1 MAGMPLPS
9 FFRSPVPG
17 GSFHWLLCSD
27 ALTLLSLMVGQVALP
42 WWIAQSG
49 GANDLAVFGVVV
61 SAMSFLAMPL
71 LSPFADRYPKRN
83 LMVAA
88 LVGFGIAAS
97 AMAAFAS
104 LSRYHLSVV
113 LAIEAVTVLANALL
127 LPAVNSIVTE
137 LVAPADLSRALGQQQ
152 TAQAGG
158 RLVGPAIAG
167 SVLAAV
173 GTARTLWLH
182 ALLLFG
188 AAALATRLPRP
199 ERARDAVKAARNWST
214 EFRVGMRVNWAIPI
228 ERGWVLCNFAGAIVM
243 LPCATMLVPL
253 KVQSLGL
260 SAAWL
265 GWCEAALSLG
275 LLAGSLGIAQAW
287 SRIQGRFATR
297 ISGAALMG
305 VAFAVAG
312 WTRDRHVLVAM
323 FAAVGICS
331 AAIMLVGKTHRML
344 ARPLAFRARMSSAA
358 IMTTQV
364 SQTLGPA
371 IAGVA
376 LAHASV
382 RAVYVAFGVG
392 SVVSAFGFFLIP
404 GFRAFMA
411 LEHDEV
417 DNWYG
422 RTYPRVFE
430 AGAGSF
436 SFPSDDADATRPA
449 SP

>member
-1 MAGMPLPS
+1 
-9 FFRSPVPG
+9 
-17 GSFHWLLCSD
+17 
-27 ALTLLSLMVGQVALP
+27 
-42 WWIAQSG
+42 
-49 GANDLAVFGVVV
+49 
-61 SAMSFLAMPL
+61 MPL

-83 LMVAA
+83 LMVVA
-88 LVGFGIAAS
+88 LVGYGVAAS

-104 LSRYHLSVV
+104 QAHYRLGVV
-113 LAIEAVTVLANALL
+113 LAIEAVTVLASALL

-137 LVAPADLSRALGQQQ
+137 LVPPADLSRALGQQQ
-152 TAQAGG
+152 TAQASG

-167 SVLAAV
+167 SVLAAA

-188 AAALATRLPRP
+188 AAALATRLPRREP
-199 ERARDAVKAARNWST
+199 GRDTARPARRWSA

-228 ERGWVLCNFAGAIVM
+228 ERGWVLCNFVGGIVM
-243 LPCATMLVPL
+243 LPCVTMLLPL

-275 LLAGSLGIAQAW
+275 MLIGSLGIAQAW
-287 SRIQGRFATR
+287 SRVQGRFATR
-297 ISGAALMG
+297 IGGAVMMG

-312 WTRDRHVLVAM
+312 WTSDRHVLVAM
-323 FAAVGICS
+323 FAVAGICN
-331 AAIMLVGKTHRML
+331 AAITLVGKTHRML

-382 RAVYVAFGVG
+382 RVVYVAFGVG
-392 SVVSAFGFFLIP
+392 SVVSALGFLLIP

-411 LEHDEV
+411 LEHHEV

-430 AGAGSF
+430 
-436 SFPSDDADATRPA
+436 
-449 SP
+449 

>member
-1 MAGMPLPS
+1 MPLPA
-9 FFRSPVPG
+9 FLKSPIPG
-17 GSFHWLLCSD
+17 GSFHWLLWSD

-61 SAMSFLAMPL
+61 SAMSFVAMPL
-71 LSPFADRYPKRN
+71 LSPLVDRYPKRN

-88 LVGFGIAAS
+88 LVGLGVAAA

-104 LSRYHLSVV
+104 LSHYRLSVV
-113 LAIEAVTVLANALL
+113 LAIEAVTVLANALI
-127 LPAVNSIVTE
+127 LPAVASIVTE
-137 LVAPADLSRALGQQQ
+137 LVPPAELSRALGLQQ
-152 TAQAGG
+152 TAQASG
-158 RLVGPAIAG
+158 RLIGPALAG
-167 SVLAAV
+167 TVLAAV

-182 ALLLFG
+182 ALLLLG
-188 AAALATRLPRP
+188 AASLATRLPRP
-199 ERARDAVKAARNWST
+199 ERAADRPKAAGSWAA
-214 EFRVGMRVNWAIPI
+214 EFRVGLRVNWAIPI
-228 ERGWVLCNFAGAIVM
+228 ERGWVLCNFVGAIAM
-243 LPCATMLVPL
+243 MPCVTLLLPL

-275 LLAGSLGIAQAW
+275 MLAGSLGIAQAW
-287 SRIQGRFATR
+287 SRVQGRFATR
-297 ISGAALMG
+297 VGGALLMG

-312 WTRDRHVLVAM
+312 WTTDRRMLVAM
-323 FAAVGICS
+323 FALAGICN
-331 AAIMLVGKTHRML
+331 AAMTLVGKTHRML

-382 RAVYVAFGVG
+382 RAVYLGFGLG
-392 SVVSAFGFFLIP
+392 AIVSALGFFLIP

-422 RTYPRVFE
+422 KTYPKAFE
-430 AGAGSF
+430 
-436 SFPSDDADATRPA
+436 R
-449 SP
+449 

>member
-9 FFRSPVPG
+9 FLRSPLPG
-17 GSFHWLLCSD
+17 GSFQWLLWSD

-49 GANDLAVFGVVV
+49 GAHDLAVFGVAV
-61 SAMSFLAMPL
+61 SAMSFVAMPL

-83 LMVAA
+83 LMVLA
-88 LVGFGIAAS
+88 LLGFGVAAA

-104 LSRYHLSVV
+104 LSHYRLSVV
-113 LAIEAVTVLANALL
+113 LAIEAVTVLANALI

-137 LVAPADLSRALGQQQ
+137 LVPPAALSRALGLQQ
-152 TAQAGG
+152 TAQASG
-158 RLVGPAIAG
+158 RLLGPAIAG

-188 AAALATRLPRP
+188 AASLATRLPRAERTAGRP
-199 ERARDAVKAARNWST
+199 EAPRNWSA
-214 EFRVGMRVNWAIPI
+214 EFRVGLRVNWAIPI
-228 ERGWVLCNFAGAIVM
+228 ERGWVLCNFVAAVALM
-243 LPCATMLVPL
+243 PCVTLLLPL

-275 LLAGSLGIAQAW
+275 MLAGSLGIAQWWAR
-287 SRIQGRFATR
+287 SQGRFGTR
-297 ISGAALMG
+297 VGGAALMG
-305 VAFAVAG
+305 VAFAAAG
-312 WTRDRHVLVAM
+312 WTSDRRVLVAM
-323 FAAVGICS
+323 FALAGVCN
-331 AAIMLVGKTHRML
+331 AATTLVGKTHRML
-344 ARPLAFRARMSSAA
+344 ARPLAFRARMSAAA

-371 IAGVA
+371 IAGIA

-382 RAVYVAFGVG
+382 RAVYLAFGLG
-392 SVVSAFGFFLIP
+392 SVLSALGFFLIP

-430 AGAGSF
+430 TA
-436 SFPSDDADATRPA
+436 
-449 SP
+449 

>member
-1 MAGMPLPS
+1 MPLPS
-9 FFRSPVPG
+9 LPRSPIPG
-17 GSFHWLLCSD
+17 GSFHWLLWSD

-49 GANDLAVFGVVV
+49 GAHDLAVYGVVV
-61 SAMSFLAMPL
+61 SAMSFVAMPL
-71 LSPFADRYPKRN
+71 LSPFVDRHPKRN
-83 LMVAA
+83 LMVLALLGLAVAA
-88 LVGFGIAAS
+88 G

-104 LSRYHLSVV
+104 LSHYRLAVV
-113 LAIEAVTVLANALL
+113 LAIEAVTVLANALIM
-127 LPAVNSIVTE
+127 PAVNSIVTE
-137 LVAPADLSRALGQQQ
+137 LVPPSALARALGLQQ

-158 RLVGPAIAG
+158 RLVGPAVAG
-167 SVLAAV
+167 AVLAAV

-182 ALLLFG
+182 ALLLCG
-188 AAALATRLPRP
+188 AASLATRLPRP
-199 ERARDAVKAARNWST
+199 ERTAHEPRAARNWSA
-214 EFRVGMRVNWAIPI
+214 EFRVGLRVNWAIPI
-228 ERGWVLCNFAGAIVM
+228 ERGWVLCNFVGAIVL
-243 LPCATMLVPL
+243 LPCATLLVPL

-265 GWCEAALSLG
+265 GGCEASLSLG
-275 LLAGSLGIAQAW
+275 MLVGSLGIAQAW
-287 SRIQGRFATR
+287 SRLQGRFATR
-297 ISGAALMG
+297 VTGAALMG

-312 WTRDRHVLVAM
+312 WTGDRHVLVAM
-323 FAAVGICS
+323 FALAGACN
-331 AAIMLVGKTHRML
+331 AAITLVGKTHRML

-382 RAVYVAFGVG
+382 RAVYLAFGLG
-392 SVVSAFGFFLIP
+392 SVVSALGFFLIP

-422 RTYPRVFE
+422 RTYPQVFE
-430 AGAGSF
+430 RA
-436 SFPSDDADATRPA
+436 
-449 SP
+449 

>member
-1 MAGMPLPS
+1 MPLPS
-9 FFRSPVPG
+9 FLKHPLPS
-17 GSFHWLLCSD
+17 GSFHWLLWSD

-49 GANDLAVFGVVV
+49 GARDLAVYGVVV
-61 SAMSFLAMPL
+61 SAMSFVAMPL
-71 LSPFADRYPKRN
+71 LSPLADRYPKRN

-104 LSRYHLSVV
+104 LSHYRLDVV
-113 LAIEAVTVLANALL
+113 LAIEAVTVLANSLIM
-127 LPAVNSIVTE
+127 PAVNSIVTE
-137 LVAPADLSRALGQQQ
+137 LVPPAGLSRALGLQQ
-152 TAQAGG
+152 TAQASG
-158 RLVGPAIAG
+158 RLIGPALAG

-188 AAALATRLPRP
+188 AASLATRLPRP
-199 ERARDAVKAARNWST
+199 GRTAEPPKAARRWST

-228 ERGWVLCNFAGAIVM
+228 ERGWVLCNFVGALAM
-243 LPCATMLVPL
+243 MPCVTLLLPL

-275 LLAGSLGIAQAW
+275 MLAGSLGIAQWW
-287 SRIQGRFATR
+287 SRVQGRFGTR
-297 ISGAALMG
+297 VGGSVLMG
-305 VAFAVAG
+305 VAFAIAG
-312 WTRDRHVLVAM
+312 WTTDRHVLVAM
-323 FAAVGICS
+323 FALAGICN
-331 AAIMLVGKTHRML
+331 AAMTLVGKTHRML
-344 ARPLAFRARMSSAA
+344 ARPLAFRARMSAAA

-376 LAHASV
+376 LAHAGV
-382 RAVYVAFGVG
+382 RTVYLAFGIG
-392 SVVSAFGFFLIP
+392 SIVAALGFFLIP

-422 RTYPRVFE
+422 RTYPQVFE
-430 AGAGSF
+430 AA
-436 SFPSDDADATRPA
+436 
-449 SP
+449 